1 MFKILALGLD
11 ELFLQKLSHHLPRNC
26 RLIIPSSMEEE
37 EPLHLVGDIDI
48 VVSMKVSG
56 NLIKSAPKLKM
67 IQSTGSGVDGIDID
81 VATEREVIVCSTTG
95 LNAIP
100 AAEHVTALMLALAK
114 NITKYDR
121 MLRNKV
127 WLRMPSSLL
136 NKKTLGVVGLG
147 SIGRMVVKRAKPFGM
162 KVIAIKRRP
171 SEELRLKLGI
181 DFLGGRDDL
190 TKILRESDFI
200 VLSLPL
206 TPETRKLIGE
216 RELRMMKKTAYL
228 VNVSR
233 GEVVDE
239 EALIKILK
247 EEVIAGAGLDIF
259 YNEPIN
265 SDNPLLRLEN
275 VVFTPHVAG
284 GAYIEQIVDA
294 RAQFIV
300 QNIKRLMK
308 GKKPKKIVD
317 PILKYVITKS

>member
-1 MFKILALGLD
+1 MLKILAIDLD
-11 ELFLQKLSHHLPRNC
+11 ELFLKRLSQHLPRNC
-26 RLIIPSSMEEE
+26 RLIIPSSSDEEE
-37 EPLHLVGDIDI
+37 LLHLVGDIDI
-48 VVSMKVSG
+48 IVSLKVSG
-56 NLIKSAPKLKM
+56 KVIKSAPKLKM
-67 IQSTGSGVDGIDID
+67 IQSIGSGVDGIDID
-81 VATEREVIVCSTTG
+81 AATEKEVIVCSTTG

-121 MLRNKV
+121 MLRNQG
-127 WLRMPSSLL
+127 WLRMPSTLL

-147 SIGRMVVKRAKPFGM
+147 SIGMMVVRRSKPFGM
-162 KVIAIKRRP
+162 KVLAIKRRP
-171 SEELRLKLGI
+171 SEELRLKLRI
-181 DFLGGRDDL
+181 DFLGGKDDL

-206 TPETRKLIGE
+206 TAETRKLIGE

-247 EEVIAGAGLDIF
+247 EGVIAGAGLDIF
-259 YNEPIN
+259 NIEPIN

-284 GAYIEQIVDA
+284 GVLIEEIVEE
-294 RAQFIV
+294 RAKFIV
-300 QNIKRLMK
+300 QNIKRLLK
-308 GKKPKKIVD
+308 GQKPEKIVD
-317 PILKYVITKS
+317 PILKYVITKH